1 MRFEHSDLNSFEKGL
16 DLFVRLSTF
25 PRVFHECLVS
35 RELLQPFLDPFG
47 CRHWKHLH
55 FLQYTPNFRRRQ
67 YSVVR
72 FSRPP
77 PRPKAR
83 GASRKCRTVLQ
94 SERQKPRLQL
104 REAVPLRYITM
115 SLRIVFRT
123 FRHRFSNILF
133 RKPFCFPTKPTSFV
147 IARRARAPDAAI
159 LNGTR
164 RHPGTRHGKARAMI
178 YRRRLYNG

>member
-1 MRFEHSDLNSFEKGL
+1 MRFEHSGLNSFEKGL

-47 CRHWKHLH
+47 CRHWKHLRL
-55 FLQYTPNFRRRQ
+55 FQYTPNFRRCQ

-72 FSRPP
+72 FSRSP

-94 SERQKPRLQL
+94 SARQKPRLQL

-115 SLRIVFRT
+115 SLRIVFRM
-123 FRHRFSNILF
+123 FRHRFSNVSFRKLF
-133 RKPFCFPTKPTSFV
+133 RFPTKPVNFV

-159 LNGTR
+159 FDGTK
-164 RHPGTRHGKARAMI
+164 RHPGTKHGKARAMI
-178 YRRRLYNG
+178 YSRRLYNG